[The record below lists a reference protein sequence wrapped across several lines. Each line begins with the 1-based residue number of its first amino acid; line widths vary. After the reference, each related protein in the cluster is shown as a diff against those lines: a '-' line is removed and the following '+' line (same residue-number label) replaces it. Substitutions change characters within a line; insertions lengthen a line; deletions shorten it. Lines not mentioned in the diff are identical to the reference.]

1 MKLQYQITVPVFGTI
16 WLLDF
21 HLSFTVQD
29 SIKCNVTFHKLH
41 VFIPPGCTYSVGPT
55 GVIQSLKTI
64 WGCENTLP
72 NLHKSY
78 TTEGLVQVIT
88 GYIYIYIYIWSIT
101 HTRKVPVET
110 QTHWNLI
117 RHRIIT
123 THHTQVQTH
132 HTAKKGLSP
141 SPPYLWQIPCSSIFQ
156 PPSSHCT
163 SIPTRKKSVHTSNC
177 YYLVLF
183 NLWKIV

>member
-88 GYIYIYIYIWSIT
+88 GYIYIYIYMINYT
-101 HTRKVPVET
+101 HKE
-110 QTHWNLI
+110 
-117 RHRIIT
+117 
-123 THHTQVQTH
+123 
-132 HTAKKGLSP
+132 SP
-141 SPPYLWQIPCSSIFQ
+141 SWNSNPLEPDKTQDYHDPPYSSAN
-156 PPSSHCT
+156 T
-163 SIPTRKKSVHTSNC
+163 SYCQKRIVTLTSLPVTDTMQQ
-177 YYLVLF
+177 YFSATFISLH
-183 NLWKIV
+183 